1 MEEDSIFRE
10 LPRLSSYGLRQAAT
24 ILADRAY
31 WRKLC
36 PWLHVDDADVRK
48 HFADSVM
55 QPSADLVD
63 ECRDRMAADGYW
75 TIASGDTDEATGAS
89 SLPWAVD
96 IAGLA
101 KAVTTLVSR
110 GWPPN
115 FLLVYD
121 EAWLLVHQLRSIVL
135 QTSGNRLSLD
145 FSVFHVVAG
154 AAGWPPHRDR
164 GGGETMC
171 AFRRDGTPQY
181 VTTWVA
187 LSDATTTNSC
197 IHVVSKRHD
206 PGYSAPGGAD
216 GAGGDSMGAYIA
228 AGGASVGAIL
238 GRGGDR
244 ALQHIRA
251 LPCAAGSLVQFSH
264 RLLHWGSASDDG
276 PAAVW
281 RPQPPR
287 VALSFA
293 STDAAF
299 EKPFLTP
306 EASGLPL
313 PPLETRVALVSAL
326 AFAYSAQAPSTP
338 KRRALYWAVVSANA
352 AAFEPAFY
360 AMLERHA
367 TFAA

>member
-10 LPRLSSYGLRQAAT
+10 LPRLSSDDGLRHAAT
-24 ILADRAY
+24 ILADSSY
-31 WRKLC
+31 WRTLC
-36 PWLHVDDADVRK
+36 PWLHVGDADVRK
-48 HFADSVM
+48 RFAGSVFA
-55 QPSADLVD
+55 PSADLVD
-63 ECRDRMAADGYW
+63 ECRDRMEADGYW
-75 TIASGDTDEATGAS
+75 TIASDDTDEATGAS

-115 FLLVYD
+115 FLLVHD
-121 EAWLLVHQLRSIVL
+121 EAWLLVHQLRSLVL
-135 QTSGNRLSLD
+135 LTSGNRLSLD

-154 AAGWPPHRDR
+154 TAGWPPHRDR
-164 GGGETMC
+164 GGETTS

-187 LSDATTTNSC
+187 LSEATTTNSC
-197 IHVVSKRHD
+197 LHVVSKRHD
-206 PGYSAPGGAD
+206 PGYGGGAD
-216 GAGGDSMGAYIA
+216 RASMGEYLA
-228 AGGASVGAIL
+228 AGGTSVGAIL
-238 GRGGDR
+238 GRGGER

-293 STDAAF
+293 STDEAF
-299 EKPFLTP
+299 EKPFLTH
-306 EASGLPL
+306 ETSGLPL

-326 AFAYSAQAPSTP
+326 AFAYSEQAPSTP
-338 KRRALYWAVVSANA
+338 KRRELFWAVVSANA
-352 AAFEPAFY
+352 AAFDPTFY
-360 AMLERHA
+360 AMLQQRA
-367 TFAA
+367 GTAK